1 MKNNSNLVS
10 QLAYKAL
17 TGVWGTAFLPSAV
30 RSGFKGK
37 KTVVPDDFT
46 PVLRF
51 AVCSDIH
58 LNGEEGQTAAV
69 RFGQLFDD
77 MYESYAQKPIQDLR
91 FHPNALSPL
100 KPAIV

>member
-37 KTVVPDDFT
+37 KTVVPMILLPFYVLQYARIFT
-46 PVLRF
+46 
-51 AVCSDIH
+51 
-58 LNGEEGQTAAV
+58 
-69 RFGQLFDD
+69 
-77 MYESYAQKPIQDLR
+77 
-91 FHPNALSPL
+91 
-100 KPAIV
+100 